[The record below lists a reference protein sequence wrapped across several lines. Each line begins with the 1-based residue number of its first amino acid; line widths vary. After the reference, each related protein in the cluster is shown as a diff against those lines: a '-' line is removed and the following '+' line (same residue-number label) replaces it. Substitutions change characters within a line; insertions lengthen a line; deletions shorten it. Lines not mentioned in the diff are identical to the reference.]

1 MELGNR
7 AINETGNVYGVW
19 FVSSMIT
26 PREMS
31 NGCLKYKLLCRKCG
45 AIRFVNGNNLRFGK
59 YAHTCKR
66 CGTKI

>member
-31 NGCLKYKLLCRKCG
+31 NGCLKYKLVCRKCG

-59 YAHTCKR
+59 YAHTCKN
-66 CGTKI
+66 CGARI